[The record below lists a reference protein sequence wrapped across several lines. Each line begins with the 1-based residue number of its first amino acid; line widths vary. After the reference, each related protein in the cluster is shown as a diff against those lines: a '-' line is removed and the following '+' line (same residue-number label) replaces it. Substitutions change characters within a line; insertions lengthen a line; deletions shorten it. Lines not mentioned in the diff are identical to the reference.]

1 MFKHVLIPTDGST
14 LALKGA
20 RAGVKLA
27 KALGARVSGV
37 YVVPPYV
44 PPMYGEGAIYVPA
57 LAPQDYRK
65 MMEKQAAKVLS
76 AVEREAA
83 AAGVSCKTLSITD
96 PQPWQGV
103 LRAARKQKCDA
114 IVMASHGRGGL
125 GGLLLGSE
133 TTRVLAHSKL
143 PVLVIR

>member
-27 KALGARVSGV
+27 KALGARVSSV